1 MATQTQTRT
10 APKQNQ
16 SVEQKAQHLR
26 QLFADAPQYAKTA
39 LENSLAELT
48 SFGST
53 PRARVE
59 SAGRTGIRQGKVS
72 ELTLIAPF
80 ALGGAARLRALLQLR
95 DGSFDD
101 TDLVGTVHD
110 MRFVFLDNDT
120 KLLFATAYDG
130 EWDPYI
136 DDFATK
142 ITDQMDVIFSACEGW
157 PGIRSP
163 KVKDWIVKYQIT
175 AEGWYVAHPDLTVR
189 DISHVKRIGKAAEE
203 FLDKIG

>member
-1 MATQTQTRT
+1 MTPQTATRPESDQT
-10 APKQNQ
+10 
-16 SVEQKAQHLR
+16 VEKKVQRLR
-26 QLFADAPQYAKTA
+26 ELYATGPEVGKTA
-39 LENSLAELT
+39 LENSLKELT

-53 PRARVE
+53 SRAGVE
-59 SAGRTGIRQGKVS
+59 SAGRTGIRQGTVS
-72 ELTLIAPF
+72 ELTLIVPF
-80 ALGGAARLRALLQLR
+80 APGGAARLRALLQLR
-95 DGSFDD
+95 NGSFDD
-101 TDLVGTVHD
+101 TDKVGTVHD

-163 KVKDWIVKYQIT
+163 KVKDWIVRYQIT
-175 AEGWYVAHPDLTVR
+175 AEGWYIAYPDLTVR
-189 DISHVKRIGKAAEE
+189 DILRLKRVGNAVDE
-203 FLDKIG
+203 FLDKING